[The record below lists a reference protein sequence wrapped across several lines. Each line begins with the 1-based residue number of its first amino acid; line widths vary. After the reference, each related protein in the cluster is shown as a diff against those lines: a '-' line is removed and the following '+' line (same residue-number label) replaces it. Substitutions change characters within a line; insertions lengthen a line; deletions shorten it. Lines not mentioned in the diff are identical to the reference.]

1 MQLTFSS
8 VAALFRGVESV
19 SQSVSR
25 LSAYKRLSAK
35 RVMHAEFG
43 ENFMLSSNSDRP
55 SIQVPVSKSQYLSP
69 SI

>member
-19 SQSVSR
+19 SRSVSW

-55 SIQVPVSKSQYLSP
+55 SI
-69 SI
+69 